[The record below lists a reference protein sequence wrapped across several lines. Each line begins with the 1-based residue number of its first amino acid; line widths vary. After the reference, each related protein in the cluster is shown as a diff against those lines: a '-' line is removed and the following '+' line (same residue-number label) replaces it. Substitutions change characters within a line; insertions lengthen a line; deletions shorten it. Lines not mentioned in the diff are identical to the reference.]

1 MKSPINLARALGT
14 FSQLWS
20 PRIVSRVNDYDVR
33 VAKVRGTHIWH
44 RHDHT
49 DEMFLVLDGAIDIG
63 LRDGGGER
71 SVHLAAGDLY
81 VVPRGVEHRPESAD
95 GASILVVEPSGT
107 MSTGDVHDAIPDHVD
122 STIGHVLQLD

>member
-1 MKSPINLARALGT
+1 MKSPINLARALGA

-33 VAKVRGTHIWH
+33 VSKVRGTHIWH

-49 DEMFLVLDGAIDIG
+49 DEMFLVLEGALDIA
-63 LRDGGGER
+63 LREGGEER
-71 SVHLAAGDLY
+71 SVHLATGDLY
-81 VVPRGVEHRPESAD
+81 VVPRGVEHRPESPD

-107 MSTGDVHDAIPDHVD
+107 MSTGDTHEAIPDHVD